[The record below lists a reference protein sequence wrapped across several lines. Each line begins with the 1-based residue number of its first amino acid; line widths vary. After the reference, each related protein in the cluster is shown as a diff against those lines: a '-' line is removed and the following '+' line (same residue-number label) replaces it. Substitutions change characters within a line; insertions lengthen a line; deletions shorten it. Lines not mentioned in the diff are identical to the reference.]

1 MPGVAER
8 LLGVRVSI
16 AAAAA
21 KAGRSASDI
30 TLVAVSKSHPP
41 EVLHEAIEAGQLLF
55 GESRVQEARA
65 KIPLLPSRA
74 RWDFIGHVQRNKV
87 RQALPAFERFH
98 GIDSLELA
106 REFDRQAR
114 ELGIFPRALLEVNI
128 AGEGS
133 KFGFTR
139 EQLRTQ
145 MDELLGLNR
154 LEIEGLMCI
163 PPPCP
168 KAEDARRYFVALRQL
183 REELQQ
189 EFSLAL
195 PQLSMGMSGD
205 YPVAI
210 EEGATLVRIGTAIF
224 GPRSGKTWK
233 PSAGEMGE

>member
-1 MPGVAER
+1 M
-8 LLGVRVSI
+8 
-16 AAAAA
+16 
-21 KAGRSASDI
+21 
-30 TLVAVSKSHPP
+30 
-41 EVLHEAIEAGQLLF
+41 
-55 GESRVQEARA
+55 
-65 KIPLLPSRA
+65 
-74 RWDFIGHVQRNKV
+74 